1 LSSFM
6 PELPEVEV
14 TKLGIEPKI
23 KGSKVTD
30 VRIFDGRLRWP
41 VPSDLKSL
49 IKNQTCQSISR
60 RGKYLLFELNKGHL
74 IIHLGMTGV
83 LRLLDLQDPLRP
95 HDRVEICFGKQALRL
110 HDPRKFGAVIWHASE
125 DGPVD
130 QHPLLLKLGVEPFSE
145 DFSEEKAGRLLF
157 DRSRGRSVAVK
168 QFLLAGQAVVG
179 VGNIYCS
186 ESLFEAKINPVRA
199 AGKISLK
206 RYDALA
212 NAVRDTLKRAI
223 KAGGS
228 SLKDFVNSDG
238 ERGHFMMSTKVYGR
252 AGQPCRLCQT
262 PIRQIVQAQ
271 RSTFYC
277 PQCQK

>member
-1 LSSFM
+1 M

-14 TKLGIEPKI
+14 TKLGIEPRVAGLI
-23 KGSKVTD
+23 ITD

-41 VPSDLKSL
+41 VPIDLKDIL
-49 IKNQTCQSISR
+49 KNQTCKSIGR
-60 RGKYLLFELNKGHL
+60 RGKYLLFELTHGYL

-83 LRLLDLQDPLRP
+83 LRLLSPKDPLRP
-95 HDRVEICFGKQALRL
+95 HDRVEISFGKQVLRL
-110 HDPRKFGAVIWHASE
+110 HDPRKFGAVLWHPSK
-125 DGPVD
+125 DGPVER
-130 QHPLLLKLGVEPFSE
+130 HPLLLKLGVEPLSE
-145 DFSEEKAGRLLF
+145 DFSQEKAGRVLF
-157 DRSRGRSVAVK
+157 DQSRGRSVAVK

-186 ESLFEAKINPVRA
+186 ESLFDAKINPVRA

-212 NAVRDTLKRAI
+212 IAIKDTLKRAI

-252 AGQPCRLCQT
+252 AGQPCRICGT
-262 PIRQIVQAQ
+262 TIRQITQAQ